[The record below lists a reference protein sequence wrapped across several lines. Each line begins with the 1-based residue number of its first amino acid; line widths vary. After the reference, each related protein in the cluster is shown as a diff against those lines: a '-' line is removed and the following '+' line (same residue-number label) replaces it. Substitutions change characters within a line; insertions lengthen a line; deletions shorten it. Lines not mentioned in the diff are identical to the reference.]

1 LKFRVGTPKKKQYM
15 HTEKDG
21 NIYDHSTTTSGIEN
35 DWLSQTGSSLSLP
48 SRITI
53 AAGRL
58 TVCGLISGHLVK
70 STEIKLQ
77 LPFSPQ
83 SFFSLSNLSV
93 SSSGAGGLK
102 NCIQTLSLARSTAR

>member
-1 LKFRVGTPKKKQYM
+1 M
-15 HTEKDG
+15 HTKKDG
-21 NIYDHSTTTSGIEN
+21 NIYDHTTTTSVIEN

-48 SRITI
+48 LRITI
-53 AAGRL
+53 AAGTL

-70 STEIKLQ
+70 WTEIKLQ

-83 SFFSLSNLSV
+83 SFFSLSNFSV

-102 NCIQTLSLARSTAR
+102 NCIQTLPLVRFAARCLYTCFACGC